1 MHIVLGTLNT
11 AVLMTSSL
19 TMALAVRS
27 SQKAN
32 RSLRLWL
39 GLNEPVGTL
48 VNVAWVA
55 FDLVVLSVL
64 VTAARYQGF
73 EPGKRS
79 ADAVHD

>member
-1 MHIVLGTLNT
+1 MGLLAAALLVGT
-11 AVLMTSSL
+11 AR
-19 TMALAVRS
+19 LAV
-27 SQKAN
+27 
-32 RSLRLWL
+32 

-64 VTAARYQGF
+64 VTAARYTGF
-73 EPGKRS
+73 EPEERS